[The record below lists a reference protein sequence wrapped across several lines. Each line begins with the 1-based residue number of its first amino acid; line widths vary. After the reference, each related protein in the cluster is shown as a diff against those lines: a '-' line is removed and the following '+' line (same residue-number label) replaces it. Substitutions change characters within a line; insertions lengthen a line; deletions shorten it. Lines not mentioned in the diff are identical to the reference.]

1 MFYILVR
8 LRSLDFDPKTLS
20 DDSVKVRFLASPIN
34 PSDLNQ
40 IEGTYPIKPSELPA
54 FGGNEGVGL
63 IEATGAAVQSLNVG
77 DLVIPGRSSLGKIK
91 F

>member
-1 MFYILVR
+1 MR
-8 LRSLDFDPKTLS
+8 LRSLDFDPTMLVS

-40 IEGTYPIKPSELPA
+40 IEGTYPIKPSKFPA

-63 IEATGAAVQSLNVG
+63 IEETGVAVENLNVG
-77 DLVIPGRSSLGKIK
+77 DLVIPGRPSLGKILIPRM